1 MITLEKAKQ
10 ALEASEKKAKELD
23 IAVTT
28 VIVDDHGE
36 PIAMSRMDEAFY
48 VSPKFALTKART
60 SALLRMPSDR
70 IAPAASEGKPYF
82 GITTLFGGELTPIA
96 GGLTIQAEDGTVVG
110 AIGVGGSPDPSQDVA
125 CAEAAKKTLE
135 A

>member
-23 IAVTT
+23 IDVTT
-28 VIVDDHGE
+28 VVVDDHGE
-36 PIAMSRMDEAFY
+36 PIAMSRMDEAYFN
-48 VSPKFALTKART
+48 SFKFALTKART

-70 IAPAASEGKPYF
+70 IAPAAGEGKPYF
-82 GITTLFGGELTPIA
+82 GITALFGGEMTAIA
-96 GGLTIQAEDGTVVG
+96 GGLPVLTEDGTVLG
-110 AIGVGGSPDPSQDVA
+110 AVGVGGSPDPSQDVS
-125 CAEAAKKTLE
+125 CAEAAKKILE